1 MTQSAAASRRPDD
14 IALLLQAIGYARAV
28 ADAITPDLLSYP
40 TPCQG
45 WDLRMLLRHANESL
59 AALLEAVGAGCVS
72 AFPAAEPAAA
82 EPATADP
89 TATFRERA
97 GRLADAC
104 AGAGSGDRV
113 IVIADRFLPLH
124 AVAALGALEIALH
137 GWDISR
143 ACGVRRPIP
152 RALAAE
158 LLAIAPLLITE
169 DGRDPLFGPPVTP
182 APAAGPSDRLAAFL
196 GRDPRA

>member
-1 MTQSAAASRRPDD
+1 
-14 IALLLQAIGYARAV
+14 
-28 ADAITPDLLSYP
+28 
-40 TPCQG
+40 
-45 WDLRMLLRHANESL
+45 MLLRHANESL

-82 EPATADP
+82 ADP

-124 AVAALGALEIALH
+124 AVAGLGALEIALH

-152 RALAAE
+152 QALAAD
-158 LLAIAPLLITE
+158 LLVIAALLVTE

-182 APAAGPSDRLAAFL
+182 APAAGPSDQLAAFL